1 MDKCAK
7 AVICMTTDLSDPGTK
22 SFEIACPG
30 QTIEGL
36 LLHWGGKWY
45 GYRNACPHTGVNLNW
60 LPDQFFDLR
69 QRYLQCSMH
78 GALFEPGTGYCV
90 SGPCAGASLIALPI
104 RVEGQT
110 VYLDVVQR
118 CAE

>member
-1 MDKCAK
+1 
-7 AVICMTTDLSDPGTK
+7 MTTDLSDPGTK
-22 SFEIACPG
+22 SFEITHLG
-30 QTIEGL
+30 QTIEGI
-36 LLHWGGKWY
+36 LLHRDGKWY

-78 GALFEPGTGYCV
+78 GAQFEPVTGYCV
-90 SGPCAGASLIALPI
+90 RGPCVGESLIALPI
-104 RVEGQT
+104 RVERQK
-110 VYLDVVQR
+110 VYLDMAQL